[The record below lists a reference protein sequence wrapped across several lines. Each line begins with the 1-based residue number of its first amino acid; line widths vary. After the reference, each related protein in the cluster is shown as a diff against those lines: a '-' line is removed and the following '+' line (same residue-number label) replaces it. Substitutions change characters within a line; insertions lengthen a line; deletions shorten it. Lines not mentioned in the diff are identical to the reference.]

1 MSQAVAVSNL
11 GSWGFL
17 RRRKLVR
24 KPERSQGSAEFRD
37 SVCVVA
43 VTPGAHAA
51 PTEEAAAQGETM
63 HSWCWSGGT

>member
-1 MSQAVAVSNL
+1 MSQAEAASSP

-24 KPERSQGSAEFRD
+24 KPEQSLGSAESRD

-43 VTPGAHAA
+43 INSEVPVA
-51 PTEEAAAQGETM
+51 PTEEGEAWGETM
-63 HSWCWSGGT
+63 RG